1 MVRSTVTSTRGNSGT
16 MRTCSQLLQS
26 PLAAFCIVNGL
37 AKRECGKLQ
46 ANVYPYIMIVV
57 CFGNGLIGLA
67 FSVTE
72 WCVGFLY
79 FSTTIS
85 KS

>member
-1 MVRSTVTSTRGNSGT
+1 MRPTVTSTRGNSGT
-16 MRTCSQLLQS
+16 MHMCSQLLQS
-26 PLAAFCIVNGL
+26 SLAAFCMVNGL

-57 CFGNGLIGLA
+57 YFGNGLSGLA
-67 FSVTE
+67 FSVTK